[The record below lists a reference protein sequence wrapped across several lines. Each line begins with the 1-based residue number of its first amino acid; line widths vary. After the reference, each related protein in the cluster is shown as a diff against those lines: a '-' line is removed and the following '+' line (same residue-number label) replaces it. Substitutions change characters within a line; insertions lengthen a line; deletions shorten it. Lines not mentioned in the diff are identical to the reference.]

1 MRLICPE
8 CSAEFDASADAGTAV
23 VSCPE
28 CRLDV
33 SVAETV
39 PEESRPVVTLSEFRS
54 SPESSDEGEE
64 YSYYGSVLEYLSS
77 LRDNDGSG
85 PFAGVIEGA
94 SNIGD
99 AGSHQLGEMIAQGGM
114 GAVFDARDL
123 NIRRNVAMKVMLD
136 PEEADEKALLRFV
149 EEAQITGQLE
159 HPGIVP
165 VHQLGIDDDG
175 NLFYTMKY
183 VRGLTLGE
191 IIRGLKDEDAEIV
204 EQYPLGKLLSIFA
217 KVCDS
222 MAFAHSRGVIH
233 RDLKPANIMVGE
245 FGEVLVMDWGLG
257 KVLGNESPAES
268 DSEAGTSVARTGR
281 DREPVSSVR
290 SPHETDIDSQ
300 IESVRSTSDD
310 DASRTR
316 AGAIMGTPTFMPP
329 EQAQGLIE
337 KLDAT
342 SDVYSL
348 GAILY
353 DLLFLVPPIRGES
366 ATDVLTGVIRGD
378 VEYPEDLERSRDWA
392 LPHCPGDRVPTAL
405 SAVAMRALEWEQADR
420 YQNVTELQRE
430 IEAWQSGFATQAEEA
445 GRWRQ
450 ISLFIQ
456 RNRGLATAMLA
467 IFIALSIGLVATF
480 IQWDKAVAAK
490 EKSDRLFG
498 DLQKEEER
506 RKGEHEARVQVSR
519 EAAPEFVAKA
529 RDLLNVGKVGE
540 AQTAIETALALHQ
553 ELPSAWFE
561 KGRLDLDAYDFDSAA
576 AAFGRVIELAHDQS
590 DLKQQAECLAEI
602 AKKYV
607 ALKNESEGEDGLLPE
622 RLLTLAVD
630 VEQFGDA
637 PLAGRLFRRAGDER
651 QGMKVRL
658 LDVFARLEE
667 ANAELRFNRSN
678 GSPQDATQ
686 YAGFYWH
693 HVLRDDGLKLGL
705 PRANSE
711 KNLIDITPLK
721 GLPVRHLILNSTGI
735 GNLDALRG
743 MPLNYLDVGHTPI
756 LSLDEIA
763 GLPIETLDINN
774 TQITD
779 LSVLK
784 TLPLK
789 NLMMTDL
796 KVDSLSALE
805 GLKLEVLQT
814 HTTSGFTDLSPLR
827 GMPLKFLGLKNTQV
841 SDLSDITGMPLETLF
856 VPSSVTD
863 LSPLKGLPLKVVDLS
878 HTQAGN
884 LNALAGMKLDSLTVS
899 SPGRM
904 NYDGL
909 QNVEASQLSIQG
921 MGFEDVGLIAHM
933 PLTELTLGGSQITDL
948 SPLAGKS
955 LKKLTLRD
963 VKVADL
969 SPLRGMPLEEVSLFN
984 CQVADLSALAELPLR
999 YLHIANCPVTS
1010 IEAVRTMPL
1019 HTLYLVDCKQL
1030 NDLTPIADIENIR
1043 HLAIPEH
1050 CTEIEFLRDIE
1061 TIQELNTKPF
1071 GKSPAQ
1077 FWREYE
1083 ARQNNR

>member
-1 MRLICPE
+1 MQLTCPD
-8 CSAEFDASADAGTAV
+8 CSAKFESSIGDGTEV
-23 VSCPE
+23 ITCPQ
-28 CRLDV
+28 CRGDV
-33 SVAETV
+33 SLTETIREESV
-39 PEESRPVVTLSEFRS
+39 PEITL
-54 SPESSDEGEE
+54 PELCPFTPQSDEEGDE

-77 LRDNDGSG
+77 LRDRDGSG
-85 PFAGVIEGA
+85 PFTGVIEGA
-94 SNIGD
+94 SNVGD
-99 AGSHQLGEMIAQGGM
+99 AGSHKLGEMIAQGGM
-114 GAVFDARDL
+114 GAVFNARDL

-165 VHQLGIDDDG
+165 VHQLGIDGDG

-191 IIRGLKDEDAEIV
+191 IIRGLKNEDEEIV
-204 EQYPLGKLLSIFA
+204 EQYSLGKLLSIFA

-257 KVLGNESPAES
+257 KVLDAES
-268 DSEAGTSVARTGR
+268 QSERVADSDESADEDETH
-281 DREPVSSVR
+281 EPVSSVR
-290 SPHETDIDSQ
+290 SPHKTDMDSRVD
-300 IESVRSTSDD
+300 SVRTED

-353 DLLFLVPPIRGES
+353 NLLFLVPPIRGES
-366 ATDVLTGVIRGD
+366 ATDVLTRVIRGD
-378 VEYPEDLERSRDWA
+378 VEYPEDLERTRDWA
-392 LPHCPGDRVPTAL
+392 LPHCPGDRVPNAL

-420 YQNVTELQRE
+420 YQNVSELQRE

-450 ISLFIQ
+450 ISLFIA

-490 EKSDRLFG
+490 EKSDGLFA

-506 RKGEHEARVQVSR
+506 RKGEYEARVQVSR
-519 EAAPEFVAKA
+519 EAAPEFVTKA
-529 RDLLNVGKVGE
+529 RDLLNLGKSDEGR
-540 AQTAIETALALHQ
+540 TAITTALALHE

-561 KGRLDLDAYDFDSAA
+561 KGRLDLDSYEFDAAA
-576 AAFGRVIELAHDQS
+576 AAFGRVIELAAD
-590 DLKQQAECLAEI
+590 DVELRQQAEGLSEI
-602 AKKYV
+602 ARKYA
-607 ALKNESEGEDGLLPE
+607 ALKNESEDGLLPE

-630 VEQFGDA
+630 VERFGDA
-637 PLAGRLFRRAGDER
+637 TLAGRLFRRAGDER

-658 LDVFARLEE
+658 LDAFARLEE
-667 ANAELRFNRSN
+667 ANPELRFNRST
-678 GSPQDATQ
+678 GSPMDATP
-686 YAGFYWH
+686 YAYFHWH
-693 HVLRDDGLKLGL
+693 HVLREDGLKLGL
-705 PRANSE
+705 PRMNSGGH
-711 KNLIDITPLK
+711 LIDITPLR
-721 GLPVRHLILNSTGI
+721 GLPVRHLTLNSTGI
-735 GNLDALRG
+735 GNLDALRE
-743 MPLNYLDVGHTPI
+743 MPLNYLDVGNTGI
-756 LSLDEIA
+756 LSIDEIS
-763 GLPIETLDINN
+763 GLPIETLDISG

-779 LSVLK
+779 LSVLA

-789 NLMMTDL
+789 QLSMREL
-796 KVDSLSALE
+796 KVESLSPLE
-805 GLKLEVLQT
+805 GLKLESLET
-814 HTTSGFTDLSPLR
+814 HSASGFSDISPLR

-841 SDLSDITGMPLETLF
+841 TDLSPLAGMPLETVSL
-856 VPSSVTD
+856 PSGATDLSPLKDLPLKVVDIPHTEATSLKALAGKKLESLYVSTPLPMDWSGLADIEATRLSIYGNNFEDLSLISHMPLTELIVGSPKITDLSPLADLSLRKIQLRDMKITD
-863 LSPLKGLPLKVVDLS
+863 LSPLKG
-878 HTQAGN
+878 
-884 LNALAGMKLDSLTVS
+884 
-899 SPGRM
+899 
-904 NYDGL
+904 
-909 QNVEASQLSIQG
+909 
-921 MGFEDVGLIAHM
+921 M
-933 PLTELTLGGSQITDL
+933 PLEEIVLTNCTISDL
-948 SPLAGKS
+948 SPLA
-955 LKKLTLRD
+955 D
-963 VKVADL
+963 
-969 SPLRGMPLEEVSLFN
+969 MPITF
-984 CQVADLSALAELPLR
+984 
-999 YLHIANCPVTS
+999 LHITDCPITS
-1010 IEAVRTMPL
+1010 IEAVRKMPL
-1019 HTLYLVDCKQL
+1019 HTLYLVDCTQL
-1030 NDLTPIADIENIR
+1030 NDLTPIADIETIR

-1050 CTEIEFLRDIE
+1050 CTEIEFLRDID

-1083 ARQNNR
+1083 SRQHNR